1 MTLTPRLPRRAF
13 FLRHEGYLGAIG
25 AWIKHLDDMPASMP
39 GTPAQR
45 QSRPP
50 SQLLTSPGVNG
61 ERDDVVPPPTS
72 PSPPLPSG
80 AMPGRSMEASGLLPT
95 PIVEAPEPLAAAAV
109 APAASGVVRPPNASE
124 ERGVNGATGQD
135 GGDLLSMLQS
145 LQVEHR
151 QLVEPVVEAQAQG
164 EAQEP
169 EGEES
174 IQELL
179 RKLDEADGAADGLE
193 SKLDS
198 LLGRL
203 DGILSSSEIEAEMR
217 EHVGR

>member
-1 MTLTPRLPRRAF
+1 
-13 FLRHEGYLGAIG
+13 
-25 AWIKHLDDMPASMP
+25 
-39 GTPAQR
+39 
-45 QSRPP
+45 
-50 SQLLTSPGVNG
+50 
-61 ERDDVVPPPTS
+61 
-72 PSPPLPSG
+72 
-80 AMPGRSMEASGLLPT
+80 MEASGLLPT
-95 PIVEAPEPLAAAAV
+95 PIVEAPEPLLAAAV
-109 APAASGVVRPPNASE
+109 APAASGVVRPPNANE
-124 ERGVNGATGQD
+124 ERAVNGTTGQD

-151 QLVEPVVEAQAQG
+151 ELVEPVVEAQSQAQG
-164 EAQEP
+164 EAQDA